1 MNLNN
6 AVPYLINLLLGI
18 IGFLL
23 VASYNRTNATLAQLN
38 RDILS
43 MNKDIVS
50 LKLEIT
56 ELNMK
61 MLTDERVKELIKLE
75 LQNK

>member
-6 AVPYLINLLLGI
+6 SVPYLINLLLGI
-18 IGFLL
+18 IGFFL
-23 VASYNRTNATLAQLN
+23 VASHNRMTTTLSQLN
-38 RDILS
+38 KDILC

-61 MLTDERVKELIKLE
+61 MMTDERVKELIKLE